1 MLTHICRS
9 PNSLNLPPLPGFRTK
24 SPACPTRG
32 SRTRCAIPSRWSS
45 GTSSLGLRSSGDSG
59 AGGYGGERS
68 RRCSVVCRVAS
79 VSESDFSEE
88 VLGSDLPVLVEF
100 VADWCG
106 PCRLMSSTV
115 DWASQEYKDRLKVVK
130 IDHDQN
136 PQLIQEYKVFGLP
149 TFIFFKNGEEVPGS
163 RTEGAIAKNKLKDYI
178 DSLLVSVKVT

>member
-9 PNSLNLPPLPGFRTK
+9 PNSLNFPPSLGFQTT
-24 SPACPTRG
+24 SPACFSRG
-32 SRTRCAIPSRWSS
+32 SRARCALPSRRSF
-45 GTSSLGLRSSGDSG
+45 GTSPLGLRSFGESSV
-59 AGGYGGERS
+59 GGYGGEGP
-68 RRCSVVCRVAS
+68 RRHSVVCRVAS
-79 VSESDFSEE
+79 VSESEFAEE

-115 DWASQEYKDRLKVVK
+115 HWASEEYKGRLKVVK

-149 TFIFFKNGEEVPGS
+149 SFILFKNGQEVPGS
-163 RTEGAIAKNKLKDYI
+163 RMEGAITKDKLKDYI
-178 DSLLVSVKVT
+178 DNLLVSVKVT